1 MNPKHVKK
9 KCQGEKEWGKEQ
21 VRGKFLQ
28 QYSCAD
34 CINNYGQ
41 M

>member
-21 VRGKFLQ
+21 ARGNFFAAVFL
-28 QYSCAD
+28 C
-34 CINNYGQ
+34 
-41 M
+41 